1 MKVAYKAWQITEAVW
16 ILQRR
21 GLVPLCYVLWFKM
34 PQKQHEYWAMR
45 TVSFLPQHVPTLWSF
60 PSLRW
65 LRARSRTCSAL
76 LPAGWVVRAMRP
88 QDFHW
93 SAVFFQAALA
103 LPTGDSLLLFSRF
116 RHAEKSVQLLRCLC
130 LRFFF
135 YPLNYSWN
143 QMPCLRNKQK
153 PTQFPTDRLWNRI
166 SLLAFIAD
174 FWSLWVMLCQPYLLY
189 CLKQNQIGAAMRK
202 LLLH

>member
-34 PQKQHEYWAMR
+34 PQKQHEYWVMR
-45 TVSFLPQHVPTLWSF
+45 TVSFLPSTVIIPKSPVAQS
-60 PSLRW
+60 SLKD
-65 LRARSRTCSAL
+65 LPCSASCRL
-76 LPAGWVVRAMRP
+76 GGES
-88 QDFHW
+88 
-93 SAVFFQAALA
+93 SAPSGFPLECSVLSGCACSPHRRQPSPVLEIQACREKCPTAAL
-103 LPTGDSLLLFSRF
+103 
-116 RHAEKSVQLLRCLC
+116 SVSKI
-130 LRFFF
+130 FFF

-143 QMPCLRNKQK
+143 QMPCFRNKQK
-153 PTQFPTDRLWNRI
+153 PTQFPTNRLWNRI

-174 FWSLWVMLCQPYLLY
+174 FWSLWVTLCQPYLLY